1 MSSRKPL
8 ALLLPPLL
16 FGASSS
22 FIYFSVF
29 ADVHPPC
36 TFPCS
41 GSCMW
46 SHFCPSSCPLDPY
59 IFISSSCFLAFA
71 RENRFRCS
79 TAALRSWAAY
89 CVSHRFLSAVGKPK
103 QLPPY
108 FLSDKSI
115 SIKRVINRVWNP
127 LGISFGCEETKWIAA
142 FVILCFRACVPIFDE
157 AFFCPCFLS
166 LQMHHPIQMKPAD
179 SEKSNGE
186 WHCTHAQRQ
195 THQYHIHT
203 YTCMHASIAFFEFC
217 LVMAISAWLADSAGD
232 SGKRLKHRAEERKG
246 VGWGNTDIYKYIF
259 LCVMNY

>member
-1 MSSRKPL
+1 MLYRRPAEL
-8 ALLLPPLL
+8 
-16 FGASSS
+16 
-22 FIYFSVF
+22 
-29 ADVHPPC
+29 
-36 TFPCS
+36 S
-41 GSCMW
+41 GVLC
-46 SHFCPSSCPLDPY
+46 L
-59 IFISSSCFLAFA
+59 
-71 RENRFRCS
+71 
-79 TAALRSWAAY
+79 T
-89 CVSHRFLSAVGKPK
+89 
-103 QLPPY
+103 Q
-108 FLSDKSI
+108 I
-115 SIKRVINRVWNP
+115 SICCGKTKAIAAIFLIWQKHLYKTCVINRVWNP

-232 SGKRLKHRAEERKG
+232 SGKRLKHRAEERKR